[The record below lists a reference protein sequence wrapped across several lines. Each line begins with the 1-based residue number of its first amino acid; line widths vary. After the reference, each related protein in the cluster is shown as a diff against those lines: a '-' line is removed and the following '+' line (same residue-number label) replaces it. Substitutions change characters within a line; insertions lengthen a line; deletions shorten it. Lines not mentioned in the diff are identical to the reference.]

1 MFLLKIENIEF
12 EKQALISCH
21 KLNLKNIQ
29 KQKKINLKD
38 GFICFKIT
46 FSNQTFTCFS
56 YIIL

>member
-29 KQKKINLKD
+29 KQN
-38 GFICFKIT
+38 
-46 FSNQTFTCFS
+46 NQFERWFH
-56 YIIL
+56 LF